1 MVHHPY
7 ESFASS
13 VEEFIAQ
20 AADDPKVQSIK
31 MTLYRA
37 GGDSPIARS
46 LMRAAERGVQ
56 VAVLVELKAR
66 FDEATNVGWA
76 KALERAGVHVVYG
89 LVGLKTH
96 AKTVLVVRNDDDGLR
111 RYCHIGTGNYNSKTA
126 RLYEDVGFVSC
137 DPDVGNDVTQL
148 FNHLTG
154 YSRSHE
160 YSNLLVAPRQMRNQL
175 RDLIEH
181 EASFGTAGRMM
192 VKLNS
197 LQDPELIE
205 SLYAASDAGVSIDL
219 IIRGICCLRPA
230 VRGVSDNIEVHAIV
244 DRYLEHARVFHFQN
258 GGRDE
263 VYIGSA
269 DWMPRNFHRRV
280 ETVLPIEDEKHKA
293 RLTELLQVQWS
304 DTVKAWSLKADGSYA
319 RVSTPIS
326 LTVTPPASASGTTT
340 NGAPSA
346 ATAPVRSQARF
357 IEMARDRVKA
367 ADSMPRN
374 SSRFHMVP
382 LLPTIP
388 AQIEGTR
395 PIRRRREPPKKG

>member
-1 MVHHPY
+1 MVRREQGRLRQY
-7 ESFASS
+7 
-13 VEEFIAQ
+13 
-20 AADDPKVQSIK
+20 
-31 MTLYRA
+31 
-37 GGDSPIARS
+37 
-46 LMRAAERGVQ
+46 
-56 VAVLVELKAR
+56 
-66 FDEATNVGWA
+66 
-76 KALERAGVHVVYG
+76 VH
-89 LVGLKTH
+89 LS
-96 AKTVLVVRNDDDGLR
+96 
-111 RYCHIGTGNYNSKTA
+111 TGNYNQGTA
-126 RLYEDVGFVSC
+126 RIYTDIGLFTAHPEIGA
-137 DPDVGNDVTQL
+137 DVTSL
-148 FNHLTG
+148 FNLLTG
-154 YSRSHE
+154 YSAPPRWNTLIVAPLGLHE
-160 YSNLLVAPRQMRNQL
+160 AVLGLIQREADHARAGRPARIVAKMNALVDADVIEALYRASQAGVKINLL
-175 RDLIEH
+175 
-181 EASFGTAGRMM
+181 
-192 VKLNS
+192 
-197 LQDPELIE
+197 
-205 SLYAASDAGVSIDL
+205 
-219 IIRGICCLRPA
+219 IRGICCLRPA